1 MLGLQEEAPATSAKG
16 RLIRSINRSVERL
29 ERLVDESLD
38 YARMQDANL
47 ELELQPTD
55 LRELYEETINL
66 MTAAARAKRQTLE
79 LDLPDHIPTVCVD
92 RRRCERILLNL
103 VSNTNRYT
111 PPGGAIK
118 VRIEVEPDYI
128 VTSVT
133 NNGQGVP
140 EEDLD
145 KIFNVYY
152 RNSSADGKGAGKSS
166 GIGLAIAK
174 YLAELHGGKI
184 WAESK
189 LGEGSTFYFTIPLE
203 DERHA
208 EPEGSGAEVSKS
220 PQPPFT
226 KGG

>member
-1 MLGLQEEAPATSAKG
+1 
-16 RLIRSINRSVERL
+16 
-29 ERLVDESLD
+29 
-38 YARMQDANL
+38 
-47 ELELQPTD
+47 
-55 LRELYEETINL
+55 
-66 MTAAARAKRQTLE
+66 
-79 LDLPDHIPTVCVD
+79 
-92 RRRCERILLNL
+92 LN
-103 VSNTNRYT
+103 VISNANRYT
-111 PPGGAIK
+111 PPRGAIT
-118 VRIEVEPDYI
+118 VRVGVEPSYV

-133 NNGQGVP
+133 DNGQGVP

-203 DERHA
+203 DEGHA
-208 EPEGSGAEVSKS
+208 EPKWNGAQTAKS

>member
-1 MLGLQEEAPATSAKG
+1 
-16 RLIRSINRSVERL
+16 
-29 ERLVDESLD
+29 
-38 YARMQDANL
+38 MQDANL

-103 VSNTNRYT
+103 VSNANRYT

-118 VRIEVEPDYI
+118 VRVEVEPDYI

-133 NNGQGVP
+133 DNGQGVP

-220 PQPPFT
+220 PNPL
-226 KGG
+226 